1 MKIQKNELVIPDN
14 VEVIFEHYCVDC
26 DKCEPVIIDSEIS
39 EEERS
44 WVVHRMTCNN
54 TQICQKVRTIAATE
68 KAKGYPFV

>member
-14 VEVIFEHYCVDC
+14 VEVVFEHYCVDC
-26 DKCEPVIIDSEIS
+26 DKSEPVIIDSEIS
-39 EEERS
+39 EGDKI
-44 WVVHRMTCNN
+44 WTVHRVTCNN